1 MSQIIPF
8 NHMDKDGVFHS
19 RTATTLHVL
28 DKGLIE
34 VEADDEVAF
43 RNIESFFCDTC
54 CKYTCGILASSDI
67 YYQTNEQFTIP
78 DLNSSMVLSGLHCID
93 HQCTELIQ
101 KVGREMQN
109 RKERSACD

>member
-78 DLNSSMVLSGLHCID
+78 DLNSSMVLSCCFHVSVCPPIVLPL
-93 HQCTELIQ
+93 TPTR
-101 KVGREMQN
+101 VPGR
-109 RKERSACD
+109 